1 MIKFFRKIRK
11 NLLSEGKTGKYF
23 KYAIGEIVLVVIGI
37 VIALQINNWNEKRK
51 SDNILENYYHQIV
64 TELAKD
70 YNRIHYDLNN
80 LEANYL
86 VTYNEFVKKLP
97 TQKSPKAIIISSEKL
112 EYTTPVYTNFNTNT
126 IATLQ
131 ATGDIKLMPTD
142 IRNKLIELKNDQ
154 DRTYKASK
162 ENYDYFLKEIGRA
175 TALGY
180 NPNFISLNGTN
191 TVNEQLYRDL
201 EIEDNY
207 SEIALIIVS
216 SYFAK
221 NLGELDTFR
230 SLKSIQEDAN
240 SLFLLINEELGN
252 PYKDIERVTRKYK
265 TLDKL
270 LNTGKTS
277 DEIIAVIKA
286 QDREDPEYNIS
297 ERYINSVGYYYLNTL
312 KQQEDALKIFKL
324 NIELYP
330 ESWNP
335 YDSYGEGLLHIG
347 DKERAIKFYK
357 KSLEL
362 NPDNENAIKVLKE
375 LGIEISK

>member
-1 MIKFFRKIRK
+1 MIKFFRKIRR

-51 SDNILENYYHQIV
+51 SDNILENYYHQII

-70 YNRIHYDLNN
+70 YNRIHYDLNAI
-80 LEANYL
+80 EGNYL
-86 VTYNEFVKKLP
+86 TTYNEFVKKLP
-97 TQKSPKAIIISSEKL
+97 TQKSPKAIILSSEKL
-112 EYTTPVYTNFNTNT
+112 NYTTTAYTKFNTNT
-126 IATLQ
+126 IETLQ
-131 ATGDIKLMPTD
+131 ATGDIKLIPTV

-154 DRTYKASK
+154 DRSYKASND
-162 ENYDYFLKEIGRA
+162 NYDYFLKEIGRA

-180 NPNFISLNGTN
+180 NPNLFPLNGSN
-191 TVNEQLYRDL
+191 KVPEQLYKDL
-201 EIEDNY
+201 KIEDNY

-221 NLGELDTFR
+221 NKGELDTF
-230 SLKSIQEDAN
+230 SNLKSIQEDAN

-252 PYKDIERVTRKYK
+252 PYKDIERVTSKYK
-265 TLDKL
+265 TLNKL
-270 LNTGKTS
+270 LNSGKTS
-277 DEIIAVIKA
+277 DEIIAVIKE
-286 QDREDPEYNIS
+286 QDRDNPEYNIS
-297 ERYINSVGYYYLNTL
+297 ERYINSLGYYYLNTL

-335 YDSYGEGLLHIG
+335 YDSYGECLLLMG
-347 DKERAIKFYK
+347 DKERAIKNYK
-357 KSLEL
+357 KSLVL
-362 NPDNENAIKVLKE
+362 NPDNENAIKVLSELTKE
-375 LGIEISK
+375 N